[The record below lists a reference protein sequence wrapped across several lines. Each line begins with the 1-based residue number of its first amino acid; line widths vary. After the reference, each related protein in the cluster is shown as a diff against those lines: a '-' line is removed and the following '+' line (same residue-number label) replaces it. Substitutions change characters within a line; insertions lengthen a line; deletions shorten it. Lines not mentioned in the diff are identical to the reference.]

1 MPRFTSA
8 DEKQKTI
15 SPRQRKIQ
23 CLSRNF
29 ETIRAMSILKGRGE
43 EEELGKF
50 VPHSQTNGPDNGLD
64 LAYIPTPWLA
74 METTTTPWR

>member
-1 MPRFTSA
+1 
-8 DEKQKTI
+8 
-15 SPRQRKIQ
+15 
-23 CLSRNF
+23 
-29 ETIRAMSILKGRGE
+29 MSILKGRGE